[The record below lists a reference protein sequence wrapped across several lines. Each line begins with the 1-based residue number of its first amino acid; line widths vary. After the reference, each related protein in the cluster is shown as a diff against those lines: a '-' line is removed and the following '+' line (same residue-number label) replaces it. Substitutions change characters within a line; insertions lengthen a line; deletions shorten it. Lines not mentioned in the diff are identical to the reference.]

1 MIGKC
6 LNCEKLMVYIMT
18 AITFESK
25 HDTITIPRD
34 LFEDMLS
41 SYHKMEQIMA
51 TLEVSLDTETMNSI
65 KRSKEDIENG
75 DFMDCSF
82 DEIDDVLA

>member
-1 MIGKC
+1 
-6 LNCEKLMVYIMT
+6 MVYVMA
-18 AITFESK
+18 AIAHETK
-25 HDTITIPRD
+25 HDTITIPKD

-51 TLEVSLDTETMNSI
+51 TLEVSLDKETMDSI
-65 KRSKEDIENG
+65 KRSKEDMANG
-75 DFMDCSF
+75 DFLDCSF

>member
-1 MIGKC
+1 
-6 LNCEKLMVYIMT
+6 MT
-18 AITFESK
+18 AIAFESK

-41 SYHKMEQIMA
+41 SYHKMDQIMA

-65 KRSKEDIENG
+65 KRSKEDIEKWG
-75 DFMDCSF
+75 FYGLF
-82 DEIDDVLA
+82 F